1 MAQEEFKSWSS
12 PSLKNF
18 IQKWENT
25 NELYSDY
32 REKFGEEPVDCG
44 PRCMHALGII
54 SDKEFLEYQV
64 LTYIDSGLFID
75 KLNKH
80 LKYRKFKNFKWIE
93 FTINEFKRLQ
103 KKLLSNNI
111 LRDNKIYII
120 HLFNNS
126 DDSIPN
132 HLTLMYIF
140 NNKINIYD
148 PQILKFYKTQS
159 DIFEYLSNYDR
170 ILILKGKNQ
179 KEMYE
184 LKLKE
189 KQEQE
194 HKEEKNEYEI
204 PSLESLFER
213 LNKLKNIQ
221 DAAGIKVKKRKSR
234 KLKKS
239 KSRKLKKSK
248 SRKLKKRKSK

>member
-1 MAQEEFKSWSS
+1 MAQDKFKSWSS
-12 PSLKNF
+12 PSLNKF
-18 IQKWENT
+18 IEKWENT

-32 REKFGEEPVDCG
+32 QERFGEEPVDCG

-54 SDKEFLEYQV
+54 SDREFLEYQL

-75 KLNKH
+75 KLNRH

-93 FTINEFKRLQ
+93 FTIDEFKRLQ
-103 KKLLSNNI
+103 KKLSSNNI

-120 HLFNNS
+120 HLLNDS
-126 DDSIPN
+126 DDYIQD

-148 PQILKFYKTQS
+148 PQILKFYKTQN

-170 ILILKGKNQ
+170 IFILKGKNQ
-179 KEMYE
+179 KEMDE
-184 LKLKE
+184 LKLEE
-189 KQEQE
+189 KQEY
-194 HKEEKNEYEI
+194 KEEKNEYEI

-213 LNKLKNIQ
+213 FNKLKNIE
-221 DAAGIKVKKRKSR
+221 DAAGIKVKKRKS
-234 KLKKS
+234 KKV
-239 KSRKLKKSK
+239 
-248 SRKLKKRKSK
+248 KKRKSKKVKKRKSKK